1 MKIITNVVA
10 GLIAAL
16 LFWILYQVGIKVDTL
31 MSVKTEF
38 YFTFHYYGSIVFSAI
53 IGIIVG
59 CTFK

>member
-16 LFWILYQVGIKVDTL
+16 LIWILYQVGMKVDTL

-38 YFTFHYYGSIVFSAI
+38 YFTFHYYLSIIVSATV
-53 IGIIVG
+53 GIVVG
-59 CTFK
+59 CTFE

>member
-1 MKIITNVVA
+1 VVA

-16 LFWILYQVGIKVDTL
+16 LFWILYQVGIKIDTL

-38 YFTFHYYGSIVFSAI
+38 YFTFHYYLSIISSAI
-53 IGIIVG
+53 IGIVVG